1 VIAFDDRGIG
11 MSTTGT
17 AAWSIDRFAAD
28 AAGLIDA
35 LGLGKAHVLGWSMGG
50 DIALSLAVPFPEKV
64 DKLVIYAGDC
74 GGQQKIDPQRYLD
87 VWRQVMRD
95 GPLTWAF
102 APLFPPEWM
111 RQHPDCWR
119 AVPFSKMRIG
129 PRSISRQN
137 NAYNGWR
144 GVYEKLP
151 SKGSASLVVS
161 GTRDVSTPIE
171 NAFILDERIPRAR
184 LLLAPGAGHG
194 LMHQYPH
201 EFASAVTDF
210 LCAPSSGSPQAT
222 LMTIELF
229 PTGVLSNPSRT
240 SLKS

>member
-1 VIAFDDRGIG
+1 MG

-35 LGLGKAHVLGWSMGG
+35 LGLGKAHVLGWSMGD

-74 GGQQKIDPQRYLD
+74 GGQQKIDPPRYLD

-161 GTRDVSTPIE
+161 GARDVSTPIE